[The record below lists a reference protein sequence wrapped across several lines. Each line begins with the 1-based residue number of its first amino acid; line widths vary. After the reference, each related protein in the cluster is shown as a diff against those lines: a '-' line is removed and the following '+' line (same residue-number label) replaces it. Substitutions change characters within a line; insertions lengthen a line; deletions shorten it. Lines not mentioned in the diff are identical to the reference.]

1 MSQVPRRRR
10 TDLGW
15 LVTAACGAALL
26 AFFAVYLSGVLDEAD
41 RQWATD
47 FAYLPVA
54 TLSLITCGWAA
65 LDRRLSGRTRWA
77 WAALAVAMGCKLFAD
92 TGWWWLDSVRGSA
105 VPFPSLVDVGFLG
118 FIPATFVGLILFP
131 GRRLGRAEWLRLALD
146 VATVCAAAFMVLWY
160 LVLGPTVAAGGV
172 GALALVTAASYP
184 IGDLV
189 LIVGIVTILLRRP
202 PRSSG
207 RPLQILL
214 AALSVHVVAD
224 VYYGYVNVH
233 QGFAGGTW
241 PDLCFLTATFLFGAA
256 ATEHRLDVD
265 GTAAALTERGWQHR
279 TVSRLP
285 YLAVAVSYGL
295 LLMIAR
301 KEGLYPLG
309 GLLFG
314 GVVVTAL
321 VVGRQ
326 IAALRDNQLMIV
338 TDHLT
343 GLANRSLLHA
353 NLTRSLARRTGSTAV
368 LLLDLDGF
376 KEINDSYG
384 HEVGDAVLV
393 AFAEVLTSCVRASD
407 TSARLGGDEFAVILP
422 VSGGAADAVMVTRR
436 ILSRLHAPIT
446 VHGHTLTMRTSIGIA
461 LSGPDITDAKDL
473 LHRADTAMYR
483 AKRQGLHGYEI
494 YGVESDEAELQRAQ
508 LVADLRLAV
517 ERNQLVLH
525 YQPIV
530 SLHDGRVIGVE
541 ALVRWQHPQRGMVP
555 PGDFIPLA
563 EETGVIEE
571 IGAWVLERACQ
582 QAVAWRP
589 LLPTGQALHLSVNL
603 SPRQV
608 RNPMIVRHVADILAR
623 TGHDPTALVLELT
636 EGVLMGDTED
646 NVTKL
651 AALRA
656 LGVRIA
662 IDDFGTGYSSLGYLT
677 RLPIDILKID
687 RCFVAEL
694 GSGTEASVVAEAVI
708 RLSQALRLETVAE
721 GIELESQATGMRE
734 LGCALGQGYYFAK
747 PLDAGRIEQLLLDL
761 ATPAPV

>member
-1 MSQVPRRRR
+1 MSVVPRRRN
-10 TDLGW
+10 DLGW
-15 LVTAACGAALL
+15 LVTAACGVALL
-26 AFFAVYLSGVLDEAD
+26 AFFVVYVSGVLGDAD

-54 TLSLITCGWAA
+54 TFSLVMCGRAA
-65 LDRRLSGRTRWA
+65 LDKRLDRRTRWA
-77 WAALAVAMGCKLFAD
+77 WAALTLACGAKVFGDA
-92 TGWWWLDSVRGSA
+92 GWWWLDSVRGPT
-105 VPFPSLVDVGFLG
+105 VPFPSPVDVRFLA
-118 FIPATFVGLILFP
+118 FIPATFVGLLLFP
-131 GRRLGRAEWLRLALD
+131 GRRQGRAEWLRRGLD

-172 GALALVTAASYP
+172 GALALITAASYP

-202 PRSSG
+202 PRASR
-207 RPLQILL
+207 RPLHLL
-214 AALSVHVVAD
+214 LVALSVHVVAD

-233 QGFAGGTW
+233 EGFAGGTW

-256 ATEHRLDVD
+256 AVEHRHDIS
-265 GTAAALTERGWQHR
+265 GAAVPAGRPRHAL
-279 TVSRLP
+279 SRLP

-309 GLLFG
+309 GLLIG
-314 GVVVTAL
+314 GVVVTTL

-353 NLTRSLARRTGSTAV
+353 NLTGSLARRTGSTAV

-422 VSGGAADAVMVTRR
+422 LSGGAADAVMVTQR
-436 ILSRLHAPIT
+436 ILSKLQAPIT
-446 VHGHTLTMRTSIGIA
+446 VHGYTLTMRTSIGIA
-461 LSGPDITDAKDL
+461 LSGPDVTDAKDL
-473 LHRADTAMYR
+473 MHRADTAMYR

-494 YGVESDEAELQRAQ
+494 YGVASDEAELQRAQ
-508 LVADLRLAV
+508 LVADLRLAI
-517 ERNQLVLH
+517 ERAQLVLH

-541 ALVRWQHPQRGMVP
+541 ALVRWLHPQRGMVP

-563 EETGVIEE
+563 EETGLIDE

-589 LLPTGQALHLSVNL
+589 ILPAGHNLHLSVNL

-608 RNPMIVRHVADILAR
+608 RNPTIVRQVEDILAR
-623 TGHDPTALVLELT
+623 TGHDPAALVLELT

-646 NVTKL
+646 TVAKL
-651 AALRA
+651 TALRA
-656 LGVRIA
+656 RGVRIA

-677 RLPIDILKID
+677 RLPIAIL
-687 RCFVAEL
+687 
-694 GSGTEASVVAEAVI
+694 
-708 RLSQALRLETVAE
+708 
-721 GIELESQATGMRE
+721 
-734 LGCALGQGYYFAK
+734 
-747 PLDAGRIEQLLLDL
+747 
-761 ATPAPV
+761 